1 MKLIKKGCYQV
12 FFNWKLKSRTYVVLR
27 KYFFCSL
34 SVAKA
39 QTCNEVFINKGGKT
53 CVNYL
58 SQSDFARTYL
68 RKKYIYQQICLHE
81 IFNQP
86 CRYFILK
93 SYIKWIIFFS
103 RLMFVIDKA
112 HNVKPTILGKDSFQS
127 SFTFRLSN
135 MGELQFS
142 QSWSDGST
150 NIQIWLTAIFEI
162 DSCEHGVNNIYFIG
176 WSSKWIRT
184 KKVSEIPP
192 FYRLVRPW
200 NESLFERYPITVVAL
215 QLSPNDILFWS
226 LSLLKTLFKEV
237 FLIH

>member
-1 MKLIKKGCYQV
+1 MKFSSTK
-12 FFNWKLKSRTYVVLR
+12 
-27 KYFFCSL
+27 
-34 SVAKA
+34 VAKLVSIIYHN
-39 QTCNEVFINKGGKT
+39 QTLQEPILEKN
-53 CVNYL
+53 
-58 SQSDFARTYL
+58 
-68 RKKYIYQQICLHE
+68 IYQQICLHE

-112 HNVKPTILGKDSFQS
+112 HNVKPSILGKDSFQS

-192 FYRLVRPW
+192 FYRLVRTR
-200 NESLFERYPITVVAL
+200 NDSLFERYPITVVAL
-215 QLSPNDILFWS
+215 QLSSNDILFWS
-226 LSLLKTLFKEV
+226 PSLLKTLFKEV
-237 FLIH
+237 FFQSTSTTRLC